1 MAGDDVTITPAL
13 VAALCAL
20 CSADCGRQGRQG
32 KPGGQSRSIFPMQP
46 GRSSKGNRVCGICRS
61 AQGRSP
67 PQPRACRYQDTMP
80 KLANKHQDA
89 KKQSK
94 ELCHCFKRRST
105 SSSHLD
111 AGQNLRPAGSQPPAR
126 PPPNQEPSLICA
138 STFDVAWRRSRRG
151 FSLSL
156 TAWYRDTAS
165 AESLQRLSRVSRHP
179 RGCPPT
185 PLDTISGRPSPLP
198 ARRVL
203 LSILVPN
210 LWLPSV
216 TPTLGA
222 SF

>member
-1 MAGDDVTITPAL
+1 MPCAPRTAGARD
-13 VAALCAL
+13 
-20 CSADCGRQGRQG
+20 GRANRGAS
-32 KPGGQSRSIFPMQP
+32 PGPYFRCNRGDLRRGIEFVESVDQRRGDLSSTEGLSLSRHNA
-46 GRSSKGNRVCGICRS
+46 K
-61 AQGRSP
+61 
-67 PQPRACRYQDTMP
+67 AC
-80 KLANKHQDA
+80 NKRQDA

-165 AESLQRLSRVSRHP
+165 AESLQRLSRVSRHHFGSP
-179 RGCPPT
+179 EPATGTQGAIIDPGSKSLAPP
-185 PLDTISGRPSPLP
+185 
-198 ARRVL
+198 V
-203 LSILVPN
+203 
-210 LWLPSV
+210 
-216 TPTLGA
+216 
-222 SF
+222 